1 MPLYNH
7 RAMTKIEFMR
17 LWDIYNGL
25 LTATQQEITNLYF
38 NLDLTISE
46 IAEQKGITRQAV
58 SECLNTC
65 KRQLEEYE
73 DKLHVSAH
81 VTDASLQM
89 SFKLTDA
96 GRWAEDFA
104 QLHPE
109 YTADIEVL
117 NDILNRDYSTEVR
130 EKLKD
135 PAVRE
140 CLNRDYRED

>member
-1 MPLYNH
+1 
-7 RAMTKIEFMR
+7 MR

-25 LTATQQEITNLYF
+25 LTPTQQDVTNLYF

-58 SECLNTC
+58 SECLNIC
-65 KRQLEEYE
+65 KKQLEEYE
-73 DKLHVSAH
+73 DKLRISARL
-81 VTDASLQM
+81 VEIGLEV

-96 GRWAEDFA
+96 TRWTDGFL

-109 YTADIEVL
+109 YAADIQQL
-117 NDILNRDYSTEVR
+117 TDILDRDYSKEVK
-130 EKLKD
+130 EKLAD

-140 CLNRDYRED
+140 LLNRDYREE